1 MAVTLYQSSD
11 ASAPV
16 LSGQVGAWIGVL
28 DACLVN
34 GYGAKSAAGWAKAF
48 TGTNLAAYRAASG
61 NRLYLA
67 VDDTNAQEARF
78 VGYETMSAVTT
89 GTNPFPTTAQ
99 VSGGMYMRKSE
110 TANSTARPW
119 VLIASDTGFMFFPDS
134 NGTTWSTDP
143 AAIGCSGQMYYGDL
157 VSYKPSDAY
166 GTIIIG
172 ATATAGS
179 NSNFGRKS
187 QQGVITWA
195 ADAGHYLARNQ
206 AQSVGSIACS
216 KWAPMECSPAAQM
229 GVNAVSP
236 YPDTVS
242 GGLIISPILISETN
256 GGTGQLIR
264 GRLPG
269 VWNPCHNL
277 PAAHADTMTGSGDTS
292 GKSFLLASAYVT
304 STKGRAI
311 LETSN
316 TW

>member
-1 MAVTLYQSSD
+1 MSVTIYQSSD

-16 LSGQVGAWIGVL
+16 LSGQVGAWIAIL

-99 VSGGMYMRKSE
+99 VSGGMFMRKSE

-134 NGTTWSTDP
+134 NGTTWTTDP
-143 AAIGCSGQMYYGDL
+143 ATLGKSGDMYFGDL

-172 ATATAGS
+172 ATVTAGS
-179 NSNFGRKS
+179 NSNFARKI
-187 QQGVITWA
+187 QQGVLLWA
-195 ADAGHYLARNQ
+195 ADTGHYLARNQ
-206 AQSVGSIACS
+206 AQSVGSVACS
-216 KWAPMECSPAAQM
+216 KWGPMDNTLSVTM
-229 GVNAVSP
+229 GTGNMSP

-242 GGLIISPILISETN
+242 GGMLISPILISESN
-256 GGTGQLIR
+256 GGINQLVR

-269 VWNPCHNL
+269 VWFPCHNL

-292 GKSFLLASAYVT
+292 GKSFLIATVYST
-304 STKGRAI
+304 STKGRAV

>member
-1 MAVTLYQSSD
+1 MAVTVYQSSD

-16 LSGQVGAWIGVL
+16 LSGQVGAWIAIL

-67 VDDTNAQEARF
+67 VDDTGAQEARF
-78 VGYETMSAVTT
+78 VGYETMSAVST
-89 GTNPFPTTAQ
+89 GTNPFPTAAQ
-99 VSGGMYMRKSE
+99 LSGGMFMRKSE

-119 VLIASDTGFMFFPDS
+119 LLIASDTGFMFFPES
-134 NGTTWSTDP
+134 NGTTWTTDHT
-143 AAIGCSGQMYYGDL
+143 ATGTSGQMYFGDL

-172 ATATAGS
+172 ATVTAGS
-179 NSNFGRKS
+179 NSHFGRKA
-187 QQGVITWA
+187 QQGVLA
-195 ADAGHYLARNQ
+195 FGADAGHYLARNQ
-206 AQSVGSIACS
+206 AQSVGAITCS
-216 KWAPMECSPAAQM
+216 KWAPFDCGVSAQM
-229 GVNAVSP
+229 GISNMSP

-242 GGLIISPILISETN
+242 GGLLLSPIIISETN
-256 GGTGQLIR
+256 GGTNQLVR

-269 VWNPCHNL
+269 VFTACHNL
-277 PAAHADTMTGSGDTS
+277 PAAHADTMTGSGDTA
-292 GKSFLLASAYVT
+292 GKSFLLVSAFVG
-304 STKGRAI
+304 SNKGRAI

>member
-1 MAVTLYQSSD
+1 MAVTIYQSSD

-34 GYGAKSAAGWAKAF
+34 GYGAKGAAGWAKAF

-134 NGTTWSTDP
+134 NGTLWTTDP
-143 AAIGCSGQMYYGDL
+143 GTIGKSGDMYFGDL
-157 VSYKPSDAY
+157 VSFKPSDAY

-172 ATATAGS
+172 ATATS
-179 NSNFGRKS
+179 NSLSNFGRKS
-187 QQGVITWA
+187 QQGVLLWA

-216 KWAPMECSPAAQM
+216 KWCPMVNSPSAIM
-229 GVNAVSP
+229 GNDNMSP

-242 GGLIISPILISETN
+242 GGMLISPILISETN
-256 GGTGQLIR
+256 GGTNQLVR

-269 VWNPCHNL
+269 VWAPCHNL

-292 GKSFLLASAYVT
+292 GKSFLIASVYVG